1 MNGVK
6 SFIEVVKCKN
16 EKDDFIRSK
25 MGLIYP
31 MRKINFLI
39 DATNRLW
46 NQPLYAYKIT
56 LFGTILSL
64 SGLTLWERESIR
76 LTNSYVTWLILFYF
90 NLDLEIDFI
99 FNYNFL
105 LII

>member
-1 MNGVK
+1 
-6 SFIEVVKCKN
+6 
-16 EKDDFIRSK
+16 
-25 MGLIYP
+25 

-39 DATNRLW
+39 DVTNRLW